1 MKSLRVF
8 SDLKDMAQTI
18 ALQWQE
24 QAGQMASEGRVF
36 SVVLSGG
43 DTAEQI
49 YSRLIE
55 QDCFNQILWNRVH
68 LFWADERCV
77 PPESEESN
85 YGNCR
90 RFLLNHIPIPIENV
104 HRIRGEDDPEV
115 ESIRYA
121 LEIQEHALLRKGQT
135 NIFDWVFLG
144 IGNDGHT
151 ASLFYGDDSIIG
163 SLKLYEVARH
173 PETDQNRITLTPS
186 AIRKSN
192 RTTYHVIGR
201 EKSHIVSELVSK
213 SSRSEKLPAACI
225 TGEWYLDQDAAS
237 RL

>member
-1 MKSLRVF
+1 MTEK
-8 SDLKDMAQTI
+8 I

-24 QAGQMASEGRVF
+24 QAVKKAREGLIF

-43 DTAEQI
+43 NTAEQI

-55 QDCFNQILWNRVH
+55 QDCFNQIPWNRVH

-90 RFLLNHIPIPIENV
+90 RFLLDHIPIPMENV
-104 HRIRGEDDPEV
+104 HRIRGEEDPES

-121 LEIQEHALLRKGQT
+121 IEIQEHTLLRKGQT

-144 IGNDGHT
+144 IGTDGHT
-151 ASLFYGDDSIIG
+151 ASLFYGDDSIG
-163 SLKLYEVARH
+163 SPNLCEVAQH
-173 PETDQNRITLTPS
+173 PETGQTRITMTPS

-192 RTTYHVIGR
+192 RTTYHVVGR
-201 EKSHIVSELVSK
+201 EKSSIISELIPQIGNHANY
-213 SSRSEKLPAACI
+213 PAAHI
-225 TGEWYLDQDAAS
+225 AGEWYLDSEAAS
-237 RL
+237 KLKPKTISL